1 MLRVLFKHG
10 TKLEETGVLI
20 AAAEHGSLE
29 AVKLI
34 FEMKGDEV
42 DLEEETEEGLM
53 DPRVR
58 DDDGT
63 AFYKAAAGGHAEI
76 VDVLIRKGANIGFKD
91 PSGRSVIDIARAN
104 GHEDLAIR
112 LRQLMSLPPSA

>member
-1 MLRVLFKHG
+1 MLRVLFENGAKH
-10 TKLEETGVLI
+10 EETGALI
-20 AAAEHGSLE
+20 AAAEHGNLE

-34 FEMKGDEV
+34 FEMKGDEF
-42 DLEEETEEGLM
+42 DLEEETEEGLR

-63 AFYKAAAGGHAEI
+63 ALYKAAAGGHAEI
-76 VDVLIRKGANIGFKD
+76 VDVLIRKATNIGFKD
-91 PSGRSVIDIARAN
+91 PSGRSVVDIARAN

-112 LRQLMSLPPSA
+112 LRQLMSLPPPA

>member
-1 MLRVLFKHG
+1 NAEMLKVLLEHG
-10 TKLEETGVLI
+10 AKLEETGALI
-20 AAAEHGSLE
+20 AAAEHGKLE

-34 FEMKGDEV
+34 FEMRGDQV

-63 AFYKAAAGGHAEI
+63 ALYKAAAGGHGEV

-91 PSGRSVIDIARAN
+91 PSGRSVVDIARAN
-104 GHEDLAIR
+104 GHQNLAVR
-112 LRQLMSLPPSA
+112 LG